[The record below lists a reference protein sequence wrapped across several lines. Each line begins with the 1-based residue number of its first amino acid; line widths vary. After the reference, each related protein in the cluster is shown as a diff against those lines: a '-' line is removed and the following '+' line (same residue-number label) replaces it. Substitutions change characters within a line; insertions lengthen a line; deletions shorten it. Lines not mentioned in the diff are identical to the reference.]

1 MVKVLSSNASK
12 MYRNSEQYSDCSNL
26 LMKADDPPLEE
37 LDPAIL
43 SCGLPAIILSEVQ
56 PAHPPS
62 IRYSIGQLQTIR
74 KSPLC
79 SRRPL
84 AADDPKV
91 SAFAIWRSQPNRS
104 RSSKAPA
111 GNPQPTNDSH
121 KEQNGATSGNN
132 NTGNKEKSPEQ
143 QGGKFRNNHHTGREN
158 GFVGSRY
165 RRNYEFSNNNHYAI
179 VKSYRSDG
187 DQHHFQNTVIE
198 EEPEWVSAG
207 PTSRLDTIEL
217 RGFDDDLSV
226 SQSSSEKAN
235 NGDGKNTSKNSG
247 KHISFYDELHH
258 YEHVHPKKSGG
269 GGSILKPHDSSGRE
283 NDADSVTTSN
293 TGSPPPARSTPT
305 KHLAEFNHMM
315 EEAQQRHNSGVNVNN
330 FEEFMKFDSLLGSE
344 SAPGSSAQSGSRFSK
359 WFRRGGNSFN
369 PSVGENYDARR
380 HAFHLASDNFAHG
393 NNNRYPGGERNYTQQ
408 YPPRF
413 SSYATNQ
420 GSGDLPTDSNSA
432 FKRLVDMMA
441 QNRANN
447 NLVAQQQQYLLQM
460 LNKNQQSE
468 ILRRMLIKNTVDNA
482 SDANQQQQ
490 QQPTQTPRV
499 PTQLELQLHTQS
511 IMQNALLRKK
521 LQDQRKVLLEHNSQ
535 IAEMAAAAAVGKA
548 KPNAEVQ
555 QFVKS
560 VSPNIQRSLSLLS
573 QTTTNNGGGG
583 QYRSFNQ
590 TFPGGNGGV
599 NNPAY
604 AGGSHHPDLSASLRQ
619 MLLPH
624 HQQQQQQGSG
634 RPFGNRRRF
643 EKRSVTWKHPN
654 N

>member
-1 MVKVLSSNASK
+1 MVKLLSSSASK

-26 LMKADDPPLEE
+26 LMKEDDPSLEE

-43 SCGLPAIILSEVQ
+43 SCGLPAIILSDVQ
-56 PAHPPS
+56 PAVYVPPIS
-62 IRYSIGQLQTIR
+62 YSIDQLLAIR
-74 KSPLC
+74 KSSLC
-79 SRRPL
+79 SRRPA

-91 SAFAIWRSQPNRS
+91 SALAVWRTNPNPPSYR
-104 RSSKAPA
+104 RGKRNPTV
-111 GNPQPTNDSH
+111 NPQQNNQSDQNSGTS
-121 KEQNGATSGNN
+121 KEQ
-132 NTGNKEKSPEQ
+132 SPEQ
-143 QGGKFRNNHHTGREN
+143 IGKFRHHGTEN
-158 GFVGSRY
+158 GFVGPRF
-165 RRNYEFSNNNHYAI
+165 RRNYEFSSSNHHVI
-179 VKSYRSDG
+179 VKSYRSDS
-187 DQHHFQNTVIE
+187 DQHHLQNTVIE

-226 SQSSSEKAN
+226 SQASSDKTS
-235 NGDGKNTSKNSG
+235 NGDGKNSSKNSG

-258 YEHVHPKKSGG
+258 YEHVHAKKSGG
-269 GGSILKPHDSSGRE
+269 GILKPHDSSGRE
-283 NDADSVTTSN
+283 NDVESVTTSN

-305 KHLAEFNHMM
+305 KHMAEFNHMM
-315 EEAQQRHNSGVNVNN
+315 EDAQRHNSGVNVNN
-330 FEEFMKFDSLLGSE
+330 FEEFMKFDSLLGSD
-344 SAPGSSAQSGSRFSK
+344 SSLAPNVPSGSRFSK
-359 WFRRGGNSFN
+359 WFRRNGNSFN
-369 PSVGENYDARR
+369 PSSVGNGYESRR
-380 HAFHLASDNFAHG
+380 HSFHFPADNVAPA
-393 NNNRYPGGERNYTQQ
+393 NNSRYPVDRNYPQQ
-408 YPPRF
+408 YGPRF
-413 SSYATNQ
+413 NSFPNQ
-420 GSGDLPTDSNSA
+420 GPGGDLPPDSNSA

-482 SDANQQQQ
+482 SDANQQ
-490 QQPTQTPRV
+490 PATQTPRV

-521 LQDQRKVLLEHNSQ
+521 LQDQRKMILDQNSQ
-535 IAEMAAAAAVGKA
+535 MAEMMIASAGKS

-573 QTTTNNGGGG
+573 QTTSNNGAGN

-590 TFPGGNGGV
+590 TFPGGNSTM
-599 NNPAY
+599 NNPAFNG
-604 AGGSHHPDLSASLRQ
+604 ASHQQPDLSASLRQ
-619 MLLPH
+619 LLLPH
-624 HQQQQQQGSG
+624 NQQQGS
-634 RPFGNRRRF
+634 RPYGNRRRY

-654 N
+654 